1 MIICVNTKSFG
12 EIFKNARSGYITKD
26 EMLDIIGNCPEFS
39 GDKVGR
45 DEVITK
51 MKMRTN
57 LASWLCEYITM
68 QTAFINSIV

>member
-1 MIICVNTKSFG
+1 MCVNTKSFR

-51 MKMRTN
+51 MKMNTEN
-57 LASWLCEYITM
+57 K
-68 QTAFINSIV
+68 

>member
-1 MIICVNTKSFG
+1 MPHVLTENLSCVNTKIFR

-51 MKMRTN
+51 MKMNTEN
-57 LASWLCEYITM
+57 KSCLM
-68 QTAFINSIV
+68 IV